1 MSEANRRGL
10 GCLAILVVILVGCA
24 VITFGVLPS
33 MGASGTL
40 PVIVVPG
47 EPFLK
52 DWPIKGL
59 PLTNTWVAVI
69 ITDLIIILVGMIVWR
84 QSKGWTRQVPT
95 RLQGLVE
102 LLGEFM
108 WGQTRSFA
116 GVTPLARNWLYPLAA
131 TIFVFLLVANLFKLV
146 PGVESVGVL
155 HCAGHADPE
164 AGFTIRTGYPAFGS
178 GLWNPRPLFAG
189 YTADEANYEACEEYK
204 EGKVA
209 IPSESTLNVAAGELT
224 ATEAR
229 INADTALTTAE
240 RDTQITNARLEAAE
254 SVWHH
259 ATVPLTPDDLKRG
272 VVPYIFVVT
281 PYVRGATTDL
291 NLPLALALIV
301 FVAIQVFGVAAQ
313 GPNYFQKFINVHALG
328 TIQKKPLGAVDF
340 LVGLFEI
347 VSELGKVIS
356 LTFRLFG
363 NLFAGTILLAVM
375 AFLVAGL
382 VPLVFYGL
390 EIIVGSI
397 QAYVFAILTIVFSA
411 QAMQGHHSDDDE
423 HHEEHSG
430 DAAEEAHHPEPINR
444 NAI

>member
-10 GCLAILVVILVGCA
+10 GCLAILVVILFLCA
-24 VITFGVLPS
+24 LVTFSWLPAI
-33 MGASGTL
+33 GAAGTL

-52 DWPIKGL
+52 NWPIPGL

-69 ITDLIIILVGMIVWR
+69 ITDLIIIFVGIAVWR

-95 RLQGLVE
+95 RLQSVVE

-116 GVTPLARNWLYPLAA
+116 GVTALARNWLYPLAA

-164 AGFTIRTGYPAFGS
+164 AGFTIRTGYPAAGNS
-178 GLWNPRPLFAG
+178 LWNPRPLFAG
-189 YTADEANYEACEEYK
+189 YNADEANYEACEEYK
-204 EGKVA
+204 EGKIA
-209 IPSESTLNVAAGELT
+209 KPSQDALNVAAGELT

-229 INADTALTTAE
+229 INADKALTAAE

-254 SVWHH
+254 SVWAH
-259 ATVPLTPDDLKRG
+259 AKVPLTPDELKSG
-272 VVPYIFVVT
+272 IVPYIFVVT

-411 QAMQGHHSDDDE
+411 QAMQGHHSDDE
-423 HHEEHSG
+423 HHEEHAG
-430 DAAEEAHHPEPINR
+430 TAAEEAHHPEPINR
-444 NAI
+444 NVI